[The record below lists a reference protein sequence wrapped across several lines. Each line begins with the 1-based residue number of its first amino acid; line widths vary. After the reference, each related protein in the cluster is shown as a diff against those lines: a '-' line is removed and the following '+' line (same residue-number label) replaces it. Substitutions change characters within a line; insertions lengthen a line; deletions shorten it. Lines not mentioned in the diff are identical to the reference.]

1 MDIGG
6 LTERIKEIPDP
17 RRAWGNLRHKLED
30 IFVIGLATL
39 LCGGE
44 DFEDMEQF
52 GLSRERELRKFLE
65 LPHGIPD
72 ESTFFRVFTRVKSDE
87 LSRCVYEWLAEV
99 KGGAGTAINIDG
111 KTIRGSKTGEQ
122 AAVHMVSAWAGDK
135 EIVLGQLAVAEK
147 SNEITAIPKLLDLL
161 DIRGATVSID
171 AMGCQKEIA
180 ASIRKKGADYV
191 LAVKENQPALYHDIK
206 DYFEGMEGGQIRE
219 LPDDIWETG
228 EERGHGRIEKREIRT
243 VTGLSWLE
251 GKADWKDLA
260 TIIQC
265 RSFRTLKDETTQ
277 TDRYYI
283 SSSLNDALELYHGI
297 RGHWSIENQLH
308 WSLDVIFREDA
319 SGVTKDHGPE
329 NLNTLR
335 KLALSLL
342 RSAPSP
348 RNGKKKI
355 TGPKR
360 QFIAAMNPDY
370 LFTVLF
376 EK

>member
-1 MDIGG
+1 
-6 LTERIKEIPDP
+6 
-17 RRAWGNLRHKLED
+17 
-30 IFVIGLATL
+30 
-39 LCGGE
+39 
-44 DFEDMEQF
+44 MEQF

-72 ESTFFRVFTRVKSDE
+72 ESTFFRVFTRVKSE
-87 LSRCVYEWLAEV
+87 ALSRCVYEWLAEV
-99 KGGAGTAINIDG
+99 RGGAGATINIDG
-111 KTIRGSKTGEQ
+111 KTIRGSGNGEKP
-122 AAVHMVSAWAGDK
+122 AVHMVSAWAGDR

-147 SNEITAIPKLLDLL
+147 SNEITAIPKLLELL
-161 DIRGATVSID
+161 DIRGAMVSID

-180 ASIRKKGADYV
+180 AGIRKKHADYV
-191 LAVKENQPALYHDIK
+191 LAVKENQPTLYHDIK

-228 EERGHGRIEKREIRT
+228 EERGHGRLEKREIRT

-265 RSFRTLKDETTQ
+265 RSYRTIKEETTR

-283 SSSLNDALELYHGI
+283 SSSLSDALELYDCI

-308 WSLDVIFREDA
+308 WGLDVIFREDA
-319 SGVTKDHGPE
+319 SRVTKDHGPE

-342 RSAPSP
+342 RAAPSP
-348 RNGKKKI
+348 RSGKKKI